1 VDQTS
6 VQKKTV
12 IAGETH
18 IPAERD
24 HSCPGCR
31 TTNPTALPGTGQPF
45 ENRTRSLV
53 FRQNEYRIFR
63 CGACGLVFKDSVLS
77 EEMFA
82 LLYGDM
88 NFSNWSARQVYP
100 TERPVL
106 RHVDSLPAGSQVLD
120 FGCSS
125 GRLLE
130 QANPRIAKWGFEVNK
145 TAAHEAAAKGI
156 HMVADWND
164 LKSLLQKFDAVLLMD
179 VFEHL
184 SNPTAL
190 LEEMVELVKPGGML
204 VISTGNADCRACR
217 TDIPNFWYFRT
228 IQHLGMIT
236 AQYAKI
242 FAARTGLRM
251 ASWHE
256 CSHYEIPFSNRMA
269 QHIRQWVYEIKYRN
283 PRLIAAAVAARL
295 PVLRKS
301 VAWKIPPPYNAS
313 RDHAVV
319 FFEKPLR
326 PLPA

>member
-1 VDQTS
+1 M
-6 VQKKTV
+6 

-31 TTNPTALPGTGQPF
+31 TANPTPLPGTGQPF

-88 NFSNWSARQVYP
+88 NFSNWSACRTYP

-106 RHVDSLPAGSQVLD
+106 KRLQSLPFGSSVLD
-120 FGCSS
+120 YGCSS

-130 QANPRIAKWGFEVNK
+130 QVKPEIGKWGYEVNK
-145 TAAHEAAAKGI
+145 TAAREAAAKGI
-156 HMVADWND
+156 RMVEDWKD
-164 LKSLLQKFDAVLLMD
+164 LKSLTQTFDAVLLMD

-190 LEEMVELVKPGGML
+190 LQDLVELVKPGGML
-204 VISTGNADCRACR
+204 VVSTGNADCRACR

-228 IQHLGMIT
+228 IQHLCMIT
-236 AQYAKI
+236 RQYAET
-242 FAARTGLRM
+242 FAFCSGLQL
-251 ASWHE
+251 AAWQE
-256 CSHYEIPFSNRMA
+256 CSHYDTRFFNKLA
-269 QHIRQWVYEIKYRN
+269 QHARQFVYGIKYRN
-283 PRLIAAAVAARL
+283 PHSIAASVIGRL

-301 VAWKIPPPYNAS
+301 ATWKIPPPYNAS

-319 FFEKPLR
+319 FFEKPLTPR
-326 PLPA
+326 SP